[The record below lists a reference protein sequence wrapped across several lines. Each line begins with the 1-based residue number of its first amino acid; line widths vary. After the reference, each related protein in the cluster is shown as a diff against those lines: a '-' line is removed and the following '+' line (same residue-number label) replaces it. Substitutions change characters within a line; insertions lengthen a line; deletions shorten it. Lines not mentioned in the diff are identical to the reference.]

1 MKGFPRWFVA
11 AAAVMVVSATTVVAQ
26 HVVDVTGKWTF
37 SVVTP
42 NGTGTPAVVLKQ
54 EGEKLTG
61 TYESSRMGVRP
72 LEGTVKKDVI
82 DFVLK
87 GGEVELRFTG
97 TIVDKDHMKGELDM
111 GGQGTAAFTAKRV
124 P

>member
-1 MKGFPRWFVA
+1 MKSFSRWTIGLAAVVVVA
-11 AAAVMVVSATTVVAQ
+11 ATAIAQ
-26 HVVDVTGKWTF
+26 NLADVTGKWAF
-37 SVVTP
+37 SVVTA
-42 NGTGTPAVVLKQ
+42 NGTGTPEVVLKQ

-61 TYESSRMGVRP
+61 TYESRMMGVRP

-97 TIVDKDHMKGELDM
+97 TIIDKDNMKGELDM
-111 GGQGTAAFTAKRV
+111 GGQGTAPFTAKRV